1 MSGFARRIGD
11 GAPVVPD
18 VSASPSEART
28 WWPHLALVRWVER
41 WHARARD
48 RCLLAGFDER
58 TLRDI
63 GLDRASVDRESTTS
77 FWRLRQLPASRG
89 R

>member
-18 VSASPSEART
+18 VAASPSEVRT
-28 WWPHLALVRWVER
+28 WWQRLAPDRWLER

-48 RCLLAGFDER
+48 RRLLASFDER

-63 GLDRASVDRESTTS
+63 GLDRASADRESTTS
-77 FWRLRQLPASRG
+77 FWRLH
-89 R
+89 